1 MFLDIAAGVVNNS
14 VFNETSETVAKTFSG
29 DWSLLIWAIILIAAT
44 FVFVWVFKQLIANI
58 IAGIVAFLI
67 FTFVLNIPIPIN
79 GLTILVTVLGGL
91 GGVAAL
97 LIAVFF
103 GWL

>member
-1 MFLDIAAGVVNNS
+1 MFLDIAAGVMNDTITAIDFGS
-14 VFNETSETVAKTFSG
+14 YLAG
-29 DWSLLIWAIILIAAT
+29 DWSLLIWAIVLIAAT
-44 FVFVWVFKQLIANI
+44 FIFLWVFKQIIANTV
-58 IAGIVAFLI
+58 AGIIAFLI
-67 FTFVLNIPIPIN
+67 FKFLLGISLPIN